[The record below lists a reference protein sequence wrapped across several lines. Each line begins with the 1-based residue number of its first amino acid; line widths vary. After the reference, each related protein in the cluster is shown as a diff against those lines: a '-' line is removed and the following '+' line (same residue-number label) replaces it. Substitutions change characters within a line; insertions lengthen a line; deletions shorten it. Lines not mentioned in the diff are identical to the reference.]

1 MKAELRLGPPSIE
14 VEYPHNLD
22 GRKPYRPNF
31 VELLQTAQAKE
42 TTRADKETLRDLRET
57 ARARTQTIR
66 FWVLLGAI
74 GVDII
79 ACILL

>member
-1 MKAELRLGPPSIE
+1 MKQELRLGPPTMS

-31 VELLQTAQAKE
+31 VELLQTAQYK
-42 TTRADKETLRDLRET
+42 
-57 ARARTQTIR
+57 QTVR

-74 GVDII
+74 AVDI
-79 ACILL
+79 ALQYWF